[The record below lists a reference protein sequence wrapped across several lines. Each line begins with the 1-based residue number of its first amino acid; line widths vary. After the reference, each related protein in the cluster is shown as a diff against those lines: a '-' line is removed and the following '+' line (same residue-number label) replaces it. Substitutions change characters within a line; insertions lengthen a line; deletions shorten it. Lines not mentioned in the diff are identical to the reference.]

1 MISPASVRT
10 PQVRLHIRDLERI
23 DLDVLCGILTAS
35 LHWAESGGSEHAALT
50 VTG

>member
-10 PQVRLHIRDLERI
+10 PPVCLHIRDLERI
-23 DLDVLCGILTAS
+23 DLEVLRGILTAS
-35 LHWAESGGSEHAALT
+35 LRWAENGGDEHAVLT